1 MTTTERVT
9 STAKWAGAAVG
20 IAVVS
25 YAATV
30 ATTWVRYG
38 RAAAPAAGGRDALLD
53 RFMPTYEVIVSHQV
67 HVAAPPDITLGAAK
81 DHDLFGSVVTR
92 GVVRTRELVMRVRPD
107 DRVRP
112 RTLLALMKSLGWGV
126 LADVPGREVVFGAIT
141 QPWKGDVTFDA
152 VPPADFA
159 AFAKPGYVKI
169 VWNLRVEPTAGGSIL
184 GLETRVAT
192 TDPISRE
199 KFRRYWA
206 FVAPGSVLIR
216 LVSFGPMK
224 REAER
229 RARLVAR

>member
-1 MTTTERVT
+1 MTTNERDA
-9 STAKWAGAAVG
+9 STAKWVGAAVG
-20 IAVVS
+20 VAAVS
-25 YAATV
+25 YAASV
-30 ATTWVRYG
+30 ATTWLRYG
-38 RAAAPAAGGRDALLD
+38 RVAAPVAGERDALLD
-53 RFMPTYEVIVSHQV
+53 RFMPLCEVVIRHQA

-81 DHDLFGSVVTR
+81 DHDLFASAVAR
-92 GVVRTRELVMRVRPD
+92 GVVRTRELVLRVRPD

-112 RTLLALMKSLGWGV
+112 RTLLALMQSFGWGV
-126 LADVPGREVVFGAIT
+126 LADVPGREVVFGSIT
-141 QPWKGDVTFDA
+141 RPWEGHVTFDA

-159 AFAKPGYVKI
+159 AFGEPGYVKI
-169 VWNLRVEPTAGGSIL
+169 AWNLRVEPASHGSIL
-184 GLETRVAT
+184 HVETRVAT

-216 LVSFGPMK
+216 RVSFGPIK